1 MNDARVAS
9 TKPTGSV
16 STVDD
21 PNVDVLI
28 IAALLLEVDVGLE
41 EPWTRHDGSPPY
53 YTATFRGHAGPLRVA
68 AARPTKM
75 AGVAATDVAVSLIQ
89 ALDPRC
95 LAMCGVCAGH
105 PEDTDLG
112 DVIIAERVFQYDEGK
127 LKQSG
132 FQADLWVSALHDPWL
147 HVAQED
153 VAGPAVNLPFY
164 GEVTGEA
171 GQWWPR
177 RASTTRLQI
186 CWT

>member
-1 MNDARVAS
+1 MR
-9 TKPTGSV
+9 KTGH
-16 STVDD
+16 
-21 PNVDVLI
+21 
-28 IAALLLEVDVGLE
+28 VGLD

-112 DVIIAERVFQYDEGK
+112 DVIIAERGAQRSS
-127 LKQSG
+127 LIILL
-132 FQADLWVSALHDPWL
+132 ADAPTARPSVPTP
-147 HVAQED
+147 ED
-153 VAGPAVNLPFY
+153 LAEY
-164 GEVTGEA
+164 HE
-171 GQWWPR
+171 
-177 RASTTRLQI
+177 RLD
-186 CWT
+186 